1 MALTDLSQGLSGGSG
16 IGINDLIDAERVEY
30 ITVSLGDIAN
40 KYFNIALAPGAGGK
54 VKVYTMH
61 GVALHF
67 GIDYS
72 VDVGNKRI
80 GWNGLVLDGLI
91 TAGDIFQVVYLTTA

>member
-1 MALTDLSQGLSGGSG
+1 MALTDLSQGVSGGSG

-30 ITVSLGDIAN
+30 VTVSLLDISN
-40 KYFNIALAPGAGGK
+40 KYFNIALAPGSGGK

-67 GIDYS
+67 GIDYLVS
-72 VDVGNKRI
+72 GTQI

-91 TAGDIFQVVYLTTA
+91 AAGDIFQVVYLTTA

>member
-1 MALTDLSQGLSGGSG
+1 MALTDLSQGVSGGSG

-30 ITVSLGDIAN
+30 VTVSLADITN
-40 KYFNIALAPGAGGK
+40 KYFNIALNPGSGGK

-61 GVALHF
+61 GVALQF
-67 GIDYS
+67 GVDYL
-72 VDVGNKRI
+72 VAGTQI

-91 TAGDIFQVVYLTTA
+91 AAGDTFQVVYLTTA